1 MDPMRT
7 RPPKTIEQRFRAR
20 LWILHLLWVTKGTLS
35 DLNRQLVR
43 EPGGRKFSLGVVPRP
58 VGTTA
63 SDVFGRILTLGT
75 DPNGNYTGP
84 VGKKYNLAERVERH
98 LPGSLD
104 WLLGGV
110 SPYLQASP
118 PTLDEASLVIAT
130 SARALGLQAIDPFAL
145 AFGYSKFPELV
156 ESYAERQIKELERS
170 TSPHA
175 LSLLLVLYHEA
186 CWVDRD
192 SPKSTRIREAV
203 DTWLKEVIKHPLFH
217 THPIGIEVQQDI
229 LLGIHNACAR
239 IYREGHRMP
248 SGPRPLWLIHSQP
261 IIFYPSRID
270 IRDAEFCASLGYATP
285 LSQFTEPRFTPYS
298 ASPLP
303 SKEASSLAFHDILKA
318 AAQLKIV

>member
-1 MDPMRT
+1 MRT
-7 RPPKTIEQRFRAR
+7 RPPKTSEQRFRAR

-43 EPGGRKFSLGVVPRP
+43 EPGGRKFSLGVAPRP
-58 VGTTA
+58 VATTA
-63 SDVFGRILTLGT
+63 NDIFGRILALGT
-75 DPNGNYTGP
+75 DPDGNYSGP

-98 LPGSLD
+98 LPGSIG
-104 WLLGGV
+104 WLLGSV

-118 PTLDEASLVIAT
+118 PTLEQAAQIFES
-130 SARALGLQAIDPFAL
+130 SSRALGLQAVDPFAL
-145 AFGYSKFPELV
+145 AFGYSNFPELV
-156 ESYAERQIKELERS
+156 ESCAGRQIQELERS

-203 DTWLKEVIKHPLFH
+203 DTWLEEVVKHPLFH

-261 IIFYPSRID
+261 IIFYPTRID

-303 SKEASSLAFHDILKA
+303 STEASSLAFHDVLKA